1 MNKEGK
7 GSYTSYYSFAQ
18 LHQFMNVKLNEFL
31 SFFFF
36 SFFVDLDQV
45 AQISSNEIL
54 WKQENGLQVS
64 IPHLSLVQIKI
75 A

>member
-1 MNKEGK
+1 MNKEGQ

-18 LHQFMNVKLNEFL
+18 LHHFMNVKLNEFL

-36 SFFVDLDQV
+36 PFFVDLDQV

>member
-36 SFFVDLDQV
+36 PFFVDLDQV
-45 AQISSNEIL
+45 
-54 WKQENGLQVS
+54 QEPPRAPIDPQG
-64 IPHLSLVQIKI
+64 K
-75 A
+75 